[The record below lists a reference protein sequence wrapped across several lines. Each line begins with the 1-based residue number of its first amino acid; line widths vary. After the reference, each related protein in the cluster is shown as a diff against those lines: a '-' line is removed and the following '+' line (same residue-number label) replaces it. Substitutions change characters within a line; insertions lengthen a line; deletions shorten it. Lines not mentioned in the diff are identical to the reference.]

1 MPLGEKI
8 CLVFNIL
15 VRFFHGSGSGFCPDQ
30 DTGSGKKYD
39 PDSGHKDPEPKHWKK
54 GTKKHTHFVDT
65 ISRPDWQKRN
75 LDKPL
80 KQHW

>member
-54 GTKKHTHFVDT
+54 GTKKTHIFC
-65 ISRPDWQKRN
+65 
-75 LDKPL
+75 
-80 KQHW
+80 